1 MKRTDHYQAA
11 WNFLGLP
18 DRLCRESARAWVLP
32 VPYEGTTSYGAGT
45 REGPAAII
53 AASRPIE
60 RFDSEFGNEPV
71 EKFGVHTLPPM
82 NVEYRSPEAMVKSIA
97 AAVSGILGRKQP
109 PGVLCVLGGE
119 HSVSA
124 GVARGMADAGLDDFV
139 TVHIDAHA
147 DLRDRYQGSRFSHG
161 CAARRILDCSPVFQ
175 LGIRSLSADEEA
187 FRRSSKR
194 IRTVFAE
201 EMRGNDNHLVALAE
215 FIRGRKVYFSIDL
228 DGFDPSEMQ
237 AVGTPEPG
245 GLSWDQVVDIART
258 VCREAAAVPVFDIVE
273 LAPIP
278 FLKGPDFLAAK
289 LAYKIMSLELLG
301 VSKRRKKRGRG

>member
-1 MKRTDHYQAA
+1 
-11 WNFLGLP
+11 
-18 DRLCRESARAWVLP
+18 
-32 VPYEGTTSYGAGT
+32 
-45 REGPAAII
+45 
-53 AASRPIE
+53 
-60 RFDSEFGNEPV
+60 
-71 EKFGVHTLPPM
+71 
-82 NVEYRSPEAMVKSIA
+82 
-97 AAVSGILGRKQP
+97 
-109 PGVLCVLGGE
+109 
-119 HSVSA
+119 
-124 GVARGMADAGLDDFV
+124 
-139 TVHIDAHA
+139 
-147 DLRDRYQGSRFSHG
+147 
-161 CAARRILDCSPVFQ
+161 
-175 LGIRSLSADEEA
+175 
-187 FRRSSKR
+187 
-194 IRTVFAE
+194 VFAE